1 MYVCMYVY
9 CSIMFYAVVQTV
21 LGSLLAS
28 MQSNTVLTR
37 HTCVN
42 INTHATFVVKYTIL
56 HYIPCTYR
64 HTNTHSMCKRSSLH
78 CILCIQAKESTEREE
93 ESEGDSSQSLPLI
106 KYSVTMSA
114 PEVVL
119 PTSDGGAIVLDM
131 GQVALDNKLEYKER
145 NSVAMST
152 FKAKLS
158 HVQIHRLNVCII
170 CLAAIPGLWVPVFLC
185 DCIPV

>member
-1 MYVCMYVY
+1 MYH
-9 CSIMFYAVVQTV
+9 
-21 LGSLLAS
+21 
-28 MQSNTVLTR
+28 
-37 HTCVN
+37 HT
-42 INTHATFVVKYTIL
+42 HK
-56 HYIPCTYR
+56 
-64 HTNTHSMCKRSSLH
+64 HSMYKQASLY
-78 CILCIQAKESTEREE
+78 CIFCVQAKESAEREE
-93 ESEGDSSQSLPLI
+93 IEGDGSQSLPLI

-185 DCIPV
+185 VCMPMCLCVYIPV

>member
-1 MYVCMYVY
+1 MY
-9 CSIMFYAVVQTV
+9 
-21 LGSLLAS
+21 
-28 MQSNTVLTR
+28 
-37 HTCVN
+37 
-42 INTHATFVVKYTIL
+42 
-56 HYIPCTYR
+56 
-64 HTNTHSMCKRSSLH
+64 KRSSPH
-78 CILCIQAKESTEREE
+78 CILCIQAKESAEREE
-93 ESEGDSSQSLPLI
+93 DGEGDSSQSLPLI

-158 HVQIHRLNVCII
+158 YLQIHRLMFVLVVWWLSKDFRYLYACVHVCLCI
-170 CLAAIPGLWVPVFLC
+170 CVPVCLC
-185 DCIPV
+185 VRT